1 MALLLGPLELIAAEP
16 HVTDIAVT
24 SDGRVWADNGDGMH
38 ERFVDSGLKSPQ
50 VMRDFAVRLCAQLG
64 RRLDDSCPIADAS
77 TPDGVRIHAVI
88 APIVSQGAAISIR
101 LPDLSRA
108 TLDDLCANGTC
119 PKQWE
124 GLLQGFVETRSTIL
138 ISGGTGSGKTTL
150 LKALLGYCSE
160 DERIITVEEIR
171 ELGSVPHKH
180 CESLVVR
187 EPNIEGAGAVTLEDL
202 VKATV
207 RMRPDRIVLGEC
219 RGEEIS
225 DLLRAFNSGHRG
237 GMVTIHAD
245 SIDRIPARFSA
256 LGLLA
261 GIQPQATALMAQ
273 EAFDCIIHMSR
284 VKGKRFISQIG
295 YCCVDG
301 RDNLEGR
308 IMARWDGKGEPWYS
322 SEWGPWASRRAG
334 AGAGNISIQCDT
346 GCHPMDCT
354 TVLPAV
360 RRSVAGMEGI

>member
-1 MALLLGPLELIAAEP
+1 M
-16 HVTDIAVT
+16 
-24 SDGRVWADNGDGMH
+24 
-38 ERFVDSGLKSPQ
+38 
-50 VMRDFAVRLCAQLG
+50 
-64 RRLDDSCPIADAS
+64 
-77 TPDGVRIHAVI
+77 
-88 APIVSQGAAISIR
+88 
-101 LPDLSRA
+101 
-108 TLDDLCANGTC
+108 
-119 PKQWE
+119 
-124 GLLQGFVETRSTIL
+124 
-138 ISGGTGSGKTTL
+138 
-150 LKALLGYCSE
+150 
-160 DERIITVEEIR
+160 
-171 ELGSVPHKH
+171 
-180 CESLVVR
+180 
-187 EPNIEGAGAVTLEDL
+187 
-202 VKATV
+202 KATV

-273 EAFDCIIHMSR
+273 DAFDCIIHMSR

-308 IMARWDGKGEPWYS
+308 IMARWDGKSEPWYS
-322 SEWGPWASRRAG
+322 SGWGPWASRRAG
-334 AGAGNISIQCDT
+334 IGAGNISIQCDA
-346 GCHPMDCT
+346 GCHPTDCT

-360 RRSVAGMEGI
+360 RRSVVGMEGI